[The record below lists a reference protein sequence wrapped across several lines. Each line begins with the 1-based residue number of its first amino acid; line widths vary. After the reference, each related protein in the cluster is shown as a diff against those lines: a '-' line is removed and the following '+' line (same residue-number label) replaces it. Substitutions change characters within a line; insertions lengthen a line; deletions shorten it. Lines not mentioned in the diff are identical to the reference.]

1 MIMALEI
8 INRAEVMETDLGY
21 ILKVDLMIRIW
32 MLRMRK
38 EKRRRKIREGMGR
51 EGRERKGG
59 ERKGREIDKA

>member
-21 ILKVDLMIRIW
+21 ILKVDLMIRMW

-38 EKRRRKIREGMGR
+38 EKKKKENKRRDGKGR
-51 EGRERKGG
+51 EGKKRKGKEG
-59 ERKGREIDKA
+59 KRNR